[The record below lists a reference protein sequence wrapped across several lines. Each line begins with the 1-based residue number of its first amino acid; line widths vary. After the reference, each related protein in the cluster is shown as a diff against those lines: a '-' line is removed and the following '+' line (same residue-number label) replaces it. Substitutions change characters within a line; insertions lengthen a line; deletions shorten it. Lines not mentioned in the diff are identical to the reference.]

1 MRELPH
7 LTLAPEPATAHTA
20 AEETPEWAELHT
32 HSFFSLLRGA
42 SEPEDLVAEAARLG
56 VTTLALT
63 DTDALTG
70 ARRLAQAAREHQ
82 VATVYGAEL
91 SLGDHGLGTPVVM
104 ATSVH
109 GFMLLSEAIS
119 QAQLAGDKGHPVY
132 DLNALASAAAAGHW
146 AVLTGCPSYDHDEIP
161 DVDAL
166 ARTLGGL
173 QDVFGPVVHAEL
185 IDHRLAADSLR
196 NDALFVA
203 ARRAGAAI
211 VATGAAHYAAP
222 RQARLHHVLTALRHR
237 DNLEA
242 VAGSLHAAP
251 TAHLRSR
258 TEMLPWLSRYPGVR
272 ETTLELARRSVVD
285 LAELRP
291 ELPRFPVPA
300 GHDDDSWLRVL
311 AERGMLSR
319 YGHRAQAGTAWR
331 QLDHELSVI
340 SELSLPG
347 YFLIVEDLCRFAR
360 EADIWCQGRGSAAN
374 SVVCFAL
381 GITQVDPIARDL
393 LFERFLNTERASTPD
408 IDVDFEH
415 RRRDEV
421 FAYAYQRYGR
431 DHAARVANIITFR
444 PRLAV
449 REAARAAGYPP
460 AQIDEMTRHIQH
472 HEPPGPDVV
481 LPAEVREMAAQ
492 LDGHPRHLGVHSGGL
507 VLTREKITR
516 VIPVEWATAQ
526 GMSVLQA
533 DKEDID
539 LAGCI
544 KIDILSLGMLSALHD
559 ACRLVEAHH
568 GRQLDLGTIPA
579 EDPDVYTMITRAQ
592 THGVF
597 QIESRA
603 TQSILPML
611 KPRKFAD
618 LVVAVSLIRPGPIQ
632 GQSVRPFLRRR
643 AGQEAVTYPH
653 PLAEQAL
660 RRSLGVPLY
669 QEQIMMLAM
678 DCGGISAGEADRL
691 RKDLSAKHAPEKIAA
706 WRGRLLAGMAERGI
720 PQAAAEEIFHIIEAF
735 SGYGFPESH
744 ATSMAHLV
752 YASAWLK
759 HHYPAAFT
767 CSLLMNQPMGFY
779 SPLTLIGVARRR
791 GISVRGVDL
800 AASGVYATLEPDP
813 ASRAGQP
820 AIRLGLAT
828 VRSLSPQAAQR
839 IIDAR
844 PFTDVDDFA
853 RRTRLSAR
861 TLEALATAGAF
872 GCFGLSRREAL
883 WRAGALAT
891 ADEQALPAADPT
903 YTAPQLPPIGP
914 IEATFADLWA
924 TGSSPDT
931 HPVQYLRGHLRT
943 IDAVSA
949 AELRGFAD
957 GEPASLGGLVT
968 HRQRPPTA
976 KGTCFLSIEDE
987 TGLANV
993 IVPPAT
999 WERYR
1004 RTATEHAGLLVHG
1017 VVEHA
1022 RGAVSLVA
1030 RRLEPLKVVV
1040 PNRRRSSP

>member
-1 MRELPH
+1 M
-7 LTLAPEPATAHTA
+7 
-20 AEETPEWAELHT
+20 ELHT

-42 SEPEDLVAEAARLG
+42 SEPADLAAEAARLG
-56 VTTLALT
+56 LTTLALT

-70 ARRLAQAAREHQ
+70 ARRLAQAAREHRL
-82 VATVYGAEL
+82 ATIYGAEL
-91 SLGDHGLGTPVVM
+91 SLDAHGLGAPVVL
-104 ATSVH
+104 ATSVP

-119 QAQLAGDKGHPVY
+119 QAQLAGDKGSPAY
-132 DLNALASAAAAGHW
+132 DLEALASAAAAGHW
-146 AVLTGCPSYDHDEIP
+146 AVLTGCPPYGQDAMA
-161 DVDAL
+161 DVDEL
-166 ARTLGGL
+166 ARLLARL

-185 IDHRLAADSLR
+185 IDRRLPADSLR

-203 ARRAGAAI
+203 ARRTGAPV
-211 VATGAAHYAAP
+211 VASTAAHYAAP
-222 RQARLHHVLTALRHR
+222 RQARLSQVLTALRHR
-237 DNLEA
+237 ENLAEA
-242 VAGSLHAAP
+242 AGILHAAP
-251 TAHLRSR
+251 TAHLRTGS
-258 TEMLPWLSRYPGVR
+258 EMRSWLSRYPGAW
-272 ETTLELARRSVVD
+272 ESTLELGRRSVVD
-285 LAELRP
+285 LDDLRP
-291 ELPRFPVPA
+291 ELPRFPVSD

-311 AERGMLSR
+311 AERGMVRR
-319 YGHRAQAGTAWR
+319 YGSRAQAGDAWR
-331 QLDHELSVI
+331 QLDHELSVVK
-340 SELSLPG
+340 ELGLPG
-347 YFLIVEDLCRFAR
+347 YFLIVDDLCRFAR
-360 EADIWCQGRGSAAN
+360 ESDIWCQGRGSAAN

-381 GITQVDPIARDL
+381 GITQVDPVDRGL
-393 LFERFLNTERASTPD
+393 LFERFLNSERASTPD

-421 FAYAYQRYGR
+421 FAYAYARYGR

-449 REAARAAGYPP
+449 RESARAMGYPV

-481 LPAEVREMAAQ
+481 LPPEVREMAAQ

-507 VLTREKITR
+507 VLTRDKVTR
-516 VIPVEWATAQ
+516 VMPVEWATAN
-526 GMSVLQA
+526 GMSVLQG

-544 KIDILSLGMLSALHD
+544 KIDLLSLGILSALHD
-559 ACRLVEAHH
+559 ACRLIKAHH
-568 GRQLDLGTIPA
+568 GRQFDLATIPP
-579 EDPDVYTMITRAQ
+579 EDPDVYAMITRAE
-592 THGVF
+592 THGTF

-611 KPRKFAD
+611 KPTKFAD

-632 GQSVRPFLRRR
+632 GNSVKPFLRRR
-643 AGQEAVTYPH
+643 AGKEMVTYPH
-653 PLAEQAL
+653 PLAERAL

-678 DCGGISAGEADRL
+678 DCAGVSAGEADRL

-706 WRGRLLAGMAERGI
+706 WRSRLLAGMAERGI
-720 PQAAAEEIFHIIEAF
+720 PQAAAEEIFHIVEAF

-744 ATSMAHLV
+744 AASMAHLV

-759 HHYPAAFT
+759 FHYPSAFT
-767 CSLLMNQPMGFY
+767 CALLMNQPMGFY
-779 SPLTLIGVARRR
+779 SPLTLIGEARRR
-791 GISVRGVDL
+791 GITIRGVDL
-800 AASGVYATLEPDP
+800 AASGAQATLEADP
-813 ASRAGQP
+813 ASSSGQP
-820 AIRLGLAT
+820 AIRLGLAS
-828 VRSLSPQAAQR
+828 VRTLSPQAAQR
-839 IIDAR
+839 IVDAR

-883 WRAGALAT
+883 WRAGALA
-891 ADEQALPAADPT
+891 AVDERTLPGAAQASPAPELPA
-903 YTAPQLPPIGP
+903 LGP

-924 TGSSPDT
+924 TGASPDT
-931 HPVQYLRGHLRT
+931 HPVQYLRDHLRAV
-943 IDAVSA
+943 DAVSA
-949 AELRGFAD
+949 VELRQLAD

-999 WERYR
+999 WERHR
-1004 RTATEHAGLLVHG
+1004 RTATEHAGLLIHG
-1017 VVEHA
+1017 VVERS
-1022 RGAVSLVA
+1022 RGCVNLVA

-1040 PNRRRSSP
+1040 PARRRSTR